1 MYSVWVGQKHQ
12 LVYEPSS
19 LWLKKIKAGVCCCM
33 CVHLTGDLLSGL
45 VGRCLLLYVCL
56 PDGRPAFGS
65 CRQVFVAVCVFT

>member
-33 CVHLTGDLLSGL
+33 CVYLTGDLLSGL
-45 VGRCLLLYVCL
+45 IGVAGVC
-56 PDGRPAFGS
+56 
-65 CRQVFVAVCVFT
+65 CCMCVKM